1 MANPAPL
8 SPDKAL
14 QGVLKISRLN
24 GWSVAVFA
32 GLGWLVALAMGDL
45 VGVLVGALAIASG
58 GMEIHGHRR
67 LRRRDADGM
76 KWLVRAQLL
85 LLGVI
90 LAYAASR
97 LVSFDRELALQNLT
111 PDMRDALRQL
121 DLRVE
126 DLMPLVQKTVWVF
139 YGTVML
145 TTCIYQGGLALYYR
159 RRAPLVAQALAAPPP
174 VPPPPPKLAP
184 PPEYSI

>member
-1 MANPAPL
+1 MAAPL
-8 SPDKAL
+8 PPPSAQAL
-14 QGVLKISRLN
+14 HGVLRISRLN

-58 GMEIHGHRR
+58 GMEIYGHRR
-67 LRRRDADGM
+67 LRRRAADGM

-121 DLRVE
+121 DLRAE
-126 DLMPLVQKTVWVF
+126 DLMPLVQQTVWVF
-139 YGTVML
+139 YGAVML
-145 TTCIYQGGLALYYR
+145 TTCIYQGGLTFYYR
-159 RRAPLVAQALAAPPP
+159 RRTPLVTQELAAPP